1 MYFSFIR
8 MLLPKGKKL
17 PTIKAFNLERKTL
30 IEERKKEY
38 EQYRILRDQKKEFQK
53 AKQNADMIL
62 GKGQEARDERPRE
75 K

>member
-1 MYFSFIR
+1 MF
-8 MLLPKGKKL
+8 LPKGKKL
-17 PTIKAFNLERKTL
+17 PTIKDLNLERKTL

-62 GKGQEARDERPRE
+62 SKGQEARDERPRE